1 MDRKSAD
8 HSWAE
13 LAVAELPPMVS
24 VDGLAEFLGV
34 SRSTVLRG
42 IERGLIAAFKPEGR
56 IRIPRAAVAAYLG
69 LPVNRAVMS
78 GVLKRYPQEARRKAK
93 NYL

>member
-1 MDRKSAD
+1 MDRKAAD
-8 HSWAE
+8 QSWAD
-13 LAVAELPPMVS
+13 LSVAELPPMVS

-69 LPVNRAVMS
+69 LPMNRAVMS
-78 GVLKRYPQEARRKAK
+78 GVLKRYPQEVRREAK
-93 NYL
+93 

>member
-1 MDRKSAD
+1 MDRKAAD
-8 HSWAE
+8 LGWAD

-24 VDGLAEFLGV
+24 VDETAAFLGV

-42 IERGLIAAFKPEGR
+42 IERGLIAAFKPAGR

-69 LPVNRAVMS
+69 LPINRAVLS
-78 GVLKRYPQEARRKAK
+78 GVLKRYPREVSRKAES
-93 NYL
+93 LF

>member
-1 MDRKSAD
+1 MDRKAAD
-8 HSWAE
+8 LGWAD

-24 VDGLAEFLGV
+24 VDETAAFLGV

-69 LPVNRAVMS
+69 LPMNRAVMS
-78 GVLKRYPQEARRKAK
+78 GVLKRYPQEVRREAK
-93 NYL
+93 

>member
-1 MDRKSAD
+1 MDRKSVD
-8 HSWAE
+8 LGWSD

-42 IERGLIAAFKPEGR
+42 IERGLIAAFKPAGR

-69 LPVNRAVMS
+69 LPINRAVLS
-78 GVLKRYPQEARRKAK
+78 GVLKRYPREVRREAK
-93 NYL
+93 

>member
-1 MDRKSAD
+1 MDKAAD
-8 HSWAE
+8 RSWAE
-13 LAVAELPPMVS
+13 TAVAELPPMVS

-42 IERGLIAAFKPEGR
+42 IDRGLIAAFKPEGR

-69 LPVNRAVMS
+69 PPINRAVMS
-78 GVLKRYPQEARRKAK
+78 GAIKRYAETARREEK
-93 NYL
+93 

>member
-1 MDRKSAD
+1 MDRKAAD
-8 HSWAE
+8 LGWAD

-42 IERGLIAAFKPEGR
+42 IERGLIAAFKPAGR

-69 LPVNRAVMS
+69 LPMNRAVLS
-78 GVLKRYPQEARRKAK
+78 GVLKRYPREVSRKAK
-93 NYL
+93 SLF

>member
-1 MDRKSAD
+1 MDGKSAD
-8 HSWAE
+8 RSWAD

-56 IRIPRAAVAAYLG
+56 IRIPREAVVAYLG
-69 LPVNRAVMS
+69 LPVNRAVMT

-93 NYL
+93 

>member
-1 MDRKSAD
+1 MDRKTTD
-8 HSWAE
+8 QSWGE
-13 LAVAELPPMVS
+13 LAAAELPPMVS

-42 IERGLIAAFKPEGR
+42 IDRGLFAAFKPEGR
-56 IRIPRAAVAAYLG
+56 IRIPRAAVVAYLG

-78 GVLKRYPQEARRKAK
+78 GAIKRYAETARREAK
-93 NYL
+93 

>member
-8 HSWAE
+8 LGWSD

-24 VDGLAEFLGV
+24 VDETAAFLGV
-34 SRSTVLRG
+34 SRSTILRG
-42 IERGLIAAFKPEGR
+42 IDRGLIAAFKPEGR

-69 LPVNRAVMS
+69 LPINCAVMR
-78 GVLKRYPQEARRKAK
+78 GAIKRYAETARREAK
-93 NYL
+93 

>member
-1 MDRKSAD
+1 MDRKAAD
-8 HSWAE
+8 LGWAD

-24 VDGLAEFLGV
+24 VDETAAFLGV

-69 LPVNRAVMS
+69 LPMNRAVLS
-78 GVLKRYPQEARRKAK
+78 GVLKRYPQEVRREAK
-93 NYL
+93 

>member
-1 MDRKSAD
+1 MDRKAVDLGWSD
-8 HSWAE
+8 

-34 SRSTVLRG
+34 SRSTILRG
-42 IERGLIAAFKPEGR
+42 IDRGLIAAFKPEGR

-69 LPVNRAVMS
+69 LPINRAVLS
-78 GVLKRYPQEARRKAK
+78 GVLKRYPQEVRREAK
-93 NYL
+93 

>member
-1 MDRKSAD
+1 MDRKTTD
-8 HSWAE
+8 QSWAG

-69 LPVNRAVMS
+69 LPVNCAVLS
-78 GVLKRYPQEARRKAK
+78 GVLKRYPQEVRREAK
-93 NYL
+93 